1 MYNTK
6 ASKGFA
12 MVPRYFFALL
22 AGEYITL
29 AEFAILCV
37 IADRTLSW
45 KRLSTPISTTD
56 FETATGL
63 SRRHVLDCLESLHR
77 RKRLIARIGEGRQ
90 RRSYGLLVPKVLDYP
105 QSIVESADELVS
117 LFHQKAV

>member
-1 MYNTK
+1 
-6 ASKGFA
+6 

-22 AGEYITL
+22 AGEFITL

-56 FETATGL
+56 FEQATSL
-63 SRRHVLDCLESLHR
+63 SRRHVLDCLEKLHKE
-77 RKRLIARIGEGRQ
+77 KRLIARIGEGRA
-90 RRSYGLLVPKVLDYP
+90 RRSYGLLVPKVFDYP
-105 QSIVESADELVS
+105 QEIVESASELVYS
-117 LFHQKAV
+117 VHQKVG